1 MAPVLDGLGEKLAEK
16 WLTALAAPG
25 LLFVGATATAAVLGH
40 THALDWSLLRGRAD
54 HWATTAGHWSTGGQ
68 LAAAAVLILAAVAV
82 GTLVR
87 TCGDGAVRIWT
98 GDWPGPLRSP
108 AHRLTARRARRWDDL
123 QTDIER
129 LRTPR
134 PARDR
139 TADVRQEIDALTVRR
154 DRIALARPTR
164 PTYTGDRLAAT
175 VVRVDTQ
182 YGIDLAACWPRL
194 WMVLPEDVRTELRTV
209 RTRFDTAV
217 VGSVWAACYAVLGC
231 FWWPAAVAAVVT
243 GLLARQRVPQAA
255 AALAE
260 HVESAVDVHLRRL
273 AEEIGL
279 TGLADGPPDRRLGLA
294 LNRIARKA
302 T

>member
-40 THALDWSLLRGRAD
+40 AHALDWSLLRRRVG
-54 HWATTAGHWSTGGQ
+54 HWATTAGHWPAGEQ
-68 LAAAAVLILAAVAV
+68 LAAAAVLVLAAVAV

-98 GDWPGPLRSP
+98 GDWPRPLRP
-108 AHRLTARRARRWDDL
+108 LAHRLTARRARHWDDL
-123 QTDIER
+123 QQDIDR
-129 LRTPR
+129 LRTTR

-139 TADVRQEIDALTVRR
+139 TTDVRQEIDALTVRR
-154 DRIALARPTR
+154 DHIALARPAR

-175 VVRVDTQ
+175 VVRVDAQ

-217 VGSVWAACYAVLGC
+217 MGSAWAACYAVLGC
-231 FWWPAAVAAVVT
+231 FWWPAAVAAAVT
-243 GLLARQRVPQAA
+243 GFLARQRVPQAA

-279 TGLADGPPDRRLGLA
+279 TGPTDGPPDRRLGLA